1 MSSKLKYPEYFLK
14 ESEKNSAEGK
24 ESMTL
29 LKQMQNLKIN
39 KYARYLKGALNN
51 KDIKKKVNIPS
62 GKKKKSR
69 NELQS
74 NSKEIENNRS
84 TLIMYPEDEER
95 EGSLNGNNG
104 TTKLD
109 SSILTYVKNHS
120 SIVLGVAN
128 NSNCNSHRVIC
139 DQPLV
144 QIASGASG
152 TNNLEVILEQETQ
165 RTDTL
170 NSTIKKTSTNELQIN
185 YTNCSSNAK
194 FNNSKTE
201 KSGKSLKSTKTDFSE
216 QHQDFIKEN
225 SQTNISTSLNSSL
238 QINPQYTVDYL
249 LDIYH
254 NLLDEQIKVKPI
266 SGYMNLQT
274 DINEKMRAIIVDWII
289 DVHFKFKLT
298 PETLFLTVYLIDRY
312 LSERNLKR
320 DHLQLIGVVSLLIAC
335 KYEEIFSPELRDFE
349 YITDK
354 AFTKEEF
361 TQLEMDML
369 KLFDFE
375 ITVPSSFRFFEIMST
390 ILKFSQIEFCFGR
403 YLLEMFLIDYRYT
416 KYSASQI
423 ACSVCFLVLSF
434 KSEKLCEK
442 TFNNTCRKLHKFLL
456 LQMGQVGK
464 RNQSG
469 DDKLDKNREH
479 KELFVTKSSIN
490 FFEILLKDCCKDI
503 TFILENIDNTGL
515 SSVKKKFMTQEFFKV
530 ARLSSKLGI

>member
-1 MSSKLKYPEYFLK
+1 MSISMSSKLKYPEYFLK

-62 GKKKKSR
+62 GKEKKSR

-74 NSKEIENNRS
+74 NSREIENNKS
-84 TLIMYPEDEER
+84 TLIMYPDDEEG
-95 EGSLNGNNG
+95 EGNINGK
-104 TTKLD
+104 TKLD
-109 SSILTYVKNHS
+109 SSIVSYVKNHNNH
-120 SIVLGVAN
+120 ILGGIN
-128 NSNCNSHRVIC
+128 NSNCNSHRVVC
-139 DQPLV
+139 DQPLGP
-144 QIASGASG
+144 IPSG
-152 TNNLEVILEQETQ
+152 TNNLEVIFEQETQ

-170 NSTIKKTSTNELQIN
+170 NSTVKKTSANEFQNN
-185 YTNCSSNAK
+185 YTSSYSNAK
-194 FNNSKTE
+194 NFNFSKTE
-201 KSGKSLKSTKTDFSE
+201 KSGKSFKSTKTDLSE
-216 QHQDFIKEN
+216 QHQELLKEN
-225 SQTNISTSLNSSL
+225 SNANISTSFNSSL

-254 NLLDEQIKVKPI
+254 NLLEEQKKVKPL

-274 DINEKMRAIIVDWII
+274 DINEKMRAILVDWII

-298 PETLFLTVYLIDRY
+298 PETLFLTIYLIDRY

-361 TQLEMDML
+361 TQHEMDML
-369 KLFDFE
+369 KLFQFE
-375 ITVPSSFRFFEIMST
+375 ITVPSPFRFFEIMST

-403 YLLEMFLIDYRYT
+403 YLLEMFLVDYRYT

-423 ACSVCFLVLSF
+423 ACSVCFLVLNF
-434 KSEKLCEK
+434 KSEKLYEK
-442 TFNNTCRKLHKFLL
+442 TFNNTCRKLNKFFS
-456 LQMGQVGK
+456 LQMVIGNHGEE
-464 RNQSG
+464 
-469 DDKLDKNREH
+469 DKLDKHIEH
-479 KELFVTKSSIN
+479 KELFITKSSIS
-490 FFEILLKDCCKDI
+490 FYETLLKDCCKDI

-515 SSVKKKFMTQEFFKV
+515 SSVKKKFMTQEFFRV
-530 ARLSSKLGI
+530 AKFSSKLGI

>member
-1 MSSKLKYPEYFLK
+1 MSISMSSKLKYPEYFLK

-51 KDIKKKVNIPS
+51 KEIKKKVNIPS
-62 GKKKKSR
+62 GKEKKSR
-69 NELQS
+69 NELHS

-84 TLIMYPEDEER
+84 TLIMYPEDEEA
-95 EGSLNGNNG
+95 EGGLNGNQG
-104 TTKLD
+104 ITKLD
-109 SSILTYVKNHS
+109 SSLLTYVKNHNN
-120 SIVLGVAN
+120 IVLGG
-128 NSNCNSHRVIC
+128 NSNCNSHRVIS
-139 DQPLV
+139 QEPLA
-144 QIASGASG
+144 QIPH

-185 YTNCSSNAK
+185 YTNSSSNAK
-194 FNNSKTE
+194 NFNFSKIE
-201 KSGKSLKSTKTDFSE
+201 KSGKSIKSTKTDFSD
-216 QHQDFIKEN
+216 QHDHHQEFLKEN
-225 SQTNISTSLNSSL
+225 SKTNISTSLNSSI

-254 NLLDEQIKVKPI
+254 SLLDEQTKVKPI

-298 PETLFLTVYLIDRY
+298 PETLFLTVHLIDRY
-312 LSERNLKR
+312 LSQRNLKR
-320 DHLQLIGVVSLLIAC
+320 DHIQLIGVVSLLIAC

-423 ACSVCFLVLSF
+423 ACSVCFLVLNF

-442 TFNNTCRKLHKFLL
+442 THNNTCRKLHKFMRLH
-456 LQMGQVGK
+456 MGK
-464 RNQSG
+464 RNHSEE
-469 DDKLDKNREH
+469 DKLDKHREH
-479 KELFVTKSSIN
+479 KELFVTNSSLN
-490 FFEILLKDCCKDI
+490 YFEILLKDCCKDI

-515 SSVKKKFMTQEFFKV
+515 SSVKKKFMTQEFFRV
-530 ARLSSKLGI
+530 AKFSSKLGI